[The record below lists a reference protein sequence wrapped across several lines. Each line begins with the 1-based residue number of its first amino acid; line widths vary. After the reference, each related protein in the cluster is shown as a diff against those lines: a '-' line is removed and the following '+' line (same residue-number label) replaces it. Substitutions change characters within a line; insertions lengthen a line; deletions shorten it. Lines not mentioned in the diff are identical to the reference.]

1 MFGRYVGSP
10 VSMHSGNSSDTDYSY
25 GYTEEQLAELRKR
38 GLLDKN
44 SDMYKAKRERNNIAV
59 CRGIQLL
66 RLEAKQHHFVTKNSI
81 IRSVQKLYL
90 LTNKPKSCVRNSA
103 INFQLM
109 IVRNP

>member
-59 CRGIQLL
+59 CRGIDQFAKRPNSTILL
-66 RLEAKQHHFVTKNSI
+66 LKIA
-81 IRSVQKLYL
+81 
-90 LTNKPKSCVRNSA
+90 P
-103 INFQLM
+103 
-109 IVRNP
+109 